1 MENSSCFCVLERLRT
16 SVAKKQRSNRRLLVR
31 SVITMESHSTLSTSG
46 DYRDYHN
53 NKQLRERS
61 PGVRTQETEYRHLPL
76 SGEQ

>member
-46 DYRDYHN
+46 DYRDYRDCHN

-76 SGEQ
+76 